1 MQQKTTLKFFIIAGE
16 PSGDLHGAKLINAI
30 KSIEKN
36 SSFMGHGGD
45 LMRKEGMKIIEHIN
59 NLSIMG
65 FKEVIMHLPRI
76 LNIMNKTIHLIQ
88 KVKPDRI
95 ILIDYPG
102 FNLRF
107 AKKIRHLKIPIS
119 YFILPQA
126 WAWKSNRVEI
136 MKKTL
141 DQSFSI
147 FPFEKKWYQS
157 KGLPVKYFG
166 HPFIED
172 EHVDENTKQFYK
184 RHNLNSNYPLLTLLP
199 GSRQQEINRH
209 WPIFL
214 KTIKLIKKKYPNIQ
228 ILLAKSDNVTIPT
241 IPDDFKIEK
250 NSRKAILAASATL
263 VASGTATLE
272 CAIATTPMIVC
283 YKLSTLSWLIS
294 QYLIKIKFI
303 SIVNLIAEK
312 KIVPEFLQSDM
323 NPEKIQNNL
332 VKLLDIN
339 STTRNI
345 MVQNLEKVKKQLG
358 SPGVYK
364 KIAETIIKKTNK
376 D

>member
-1 MQQKTTLKFFIIAGE
+1 MQQKKPLKFFIIAGE

-45 LMRKEGMKIIEHIN
+45 LMRREGMKIIEHIN

-65 FKEVIMHLPRI
+65 FKEVIIHLPKI

-102 FNLRF
+102 FNLKI
-107 AKKIRHLKIPIS
+107 AKKIRCLKIPIS

-126 WAWKSNRVEI
+126 WAWKSNRVKV
-136 MKKTL
+136 MKKTI

-172 EHVDENTKQFYK
+172 EHVDESTKQFYK
-184 RHNLNSNYPLLTLLP
+184 RHNLNPNYPLLTLLP

-209 WPIFL
+209 WPVFV
-214 KTIKLIKKKYPNIQ
+214 KTMKLIKKKYPNIQ
-228 ILLAKSDNVTIPT
+228 ILLAKSDNVIIENIPK
-241 IPDDFKIEK
+241 DYKIEN

-272 CAIATTPMIVC
+272 CAIANVPMVVC
-283 YKLSTLSWLIS
+283 YKLSNISWLIS

-303 SIVNLIAEK
+303 AIVNLIAEK
-312 KIVPEFLQSDM
+312 KIVPEFLQFDM
-323 NPEKIQNNL
+323 NPQKIQKNL
-332 VKLLDIN
+332 AELLDIH
-339 STTRNI
+339 SEKRNI
-345 MVQNLEKVKKQLG
+345 MIQNLNKVKKQLG
-358 SPGVYK
+358 APGVYK
-364 KIAETIIKKTNK
+364 KIAESILQKTIK